1 MKARNLRHVLLRL
14 SPLALL
20 ILIALLA
27 PAIAPHD
34 PWEMTAP
41 FLPPSAEHWLGTND
55 LGQDIFSELVYGTRV
70 SLLVGVIS
78 AAVITCF
85 GSAVGAMAAYYGG
98 VADRLIMVFINVS
111 LAIPSLPLIIVLST
125 FMKRSIANI
134 ILCICLTG
142 WVGTARIV
150 RARAMQLK
158 EMGFVR
164 NCRTMGCG
172 SLYIIFRHL
181 IPNLKDIILT
191 KGLLSVA
198 SAMLTETSVSYLGL
212 GPMNTK
218 SWGSILNDA
227 FRVGGIFNGYWW
239 WYVPP
244 ILCITLTIFCFLS
257 LKGRIRTDE
266 GLGSGE

>member
-1 MKARNLRHVLLRL
+1 MKAEKIRRILPRL
-14 SPLALL
+14 IPLILL

-27 PAIAPHD
+27 PVIAPHD

-70 SLLVGVIS
+70 SLLVGVVS
-78 AAVITCF
+78 AVVITCF

-98 VADRLIMVFINVS
+98 AADRLIMVFINVS
-111 LAIPSLPLIIVLST
+111 LAIPSLPLIIVLSS

-142 WVGTARIV
+142 WVDTARIV
-150 RARAMQLK
+150 RARAMQLRDL
-158 EMGFVR
+158 GFVR
-164 NCRTMGCG
+164 NCRTMGC
-172 SLYIIFRHL
+172 SSVYIIFRHL
-181 IPNLKDIILT
+181 IPNLKEIILT

-212 GPMNTK
+212 GPMNVK

-257 LKGRIRTDE
+257 LKGRIQTDE